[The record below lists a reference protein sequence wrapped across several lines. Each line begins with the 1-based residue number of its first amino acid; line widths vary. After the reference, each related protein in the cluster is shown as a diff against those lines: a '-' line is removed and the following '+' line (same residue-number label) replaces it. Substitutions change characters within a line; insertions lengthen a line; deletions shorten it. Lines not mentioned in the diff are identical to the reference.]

1 MAMPRRA
8 LALPLVF
15 ALAAAGFAG
24 CGGNDKDEVESTVR
38 DFIKATNDRDA
49 DKWCGE
55 LVTKD
60 FIEQATGATGDDAKD
75 ACKQQ
80 LKSLKRPELR
90 LISIDRVKV
99 DGDKAAATAALD
111 TQGQRAPQT
120 FRLEKQDGDWR
131 ITTGS
136 GG

>member
-1 MAMPRRA
+1 MPRCA
-8 LALPLVF
+8 LALAFVFLLVV
-15 ALAAAGFAG
+15 AG

-38 DFIKATNDRDA
+38 DFVKATNDRDTG
-49 DKWCGE
+49 KWCGD

-60 FIEQATGATGDDAKD
+60 FIEQATGATGDEAKS
-75 ACKQQ
+75 ACKEQ
-80 LKSLKRPELR
+80 LKSLKRPSVR
-90 LISIDRVKV
+90 LIRIGRVKV
-99 DGDKAAATAALD
+99 DGDKATATAILD
-111 TQGQRAPQT
+111 TQGQRGPQV